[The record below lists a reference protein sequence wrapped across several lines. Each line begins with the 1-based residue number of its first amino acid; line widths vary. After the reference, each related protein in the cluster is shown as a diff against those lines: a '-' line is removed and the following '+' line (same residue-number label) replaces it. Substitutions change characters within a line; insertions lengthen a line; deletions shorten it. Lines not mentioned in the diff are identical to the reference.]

1 MVKASGIAI
10 AAAFELPPGRYPDVS
25 SYGMY
30 RKVIREAFTRWG
42 IGPRD
47 IDGVFA
53 MPCGIALGGSPDS
66 FVHERILEDLGLRA
80 RVAECVNAG
89 GATYAVMVMRAAAAI
104 QMGQADAVLC
114 IGAGKYPKVS
124 AGGGEAQARLVS
136 DVEFELP
143 YGIFIPAI
151 YALAARR
158 YMAIYGAKPADLAR
172 VAVSAR
178 QWALLNPEA
187 IMHSKGP
194 ITTDDVLQSR
204 PIVDPFHLLDCSVPC
219 EGGGAVLV
227 TTAERAQQICDRP
240 AHLLGYGERHTHCYV
255 SQAPDLVR
263 TGGVDTATE
272 AFASAGMTPS
282 EVDVAQ
288 IYDAFTINPL
298 MLLEN
303 LGFCEAGEAPALVHS
318 GATDP
323 GGSIP
328 LNTNGGLLSFGHGG
342 DASGMSV
349 VVEGVRQ
356 VMGDAGER
364 QVADVE
370 TALVHTYGGMM
381 ASHATL
387 LLGRR
392 AP

>member
-1 MVKASGIAI
+1 MPQTCSTAI
-10 AAAFELPPGRYPDVS
+10 AAAFELAPGRYPDVS

-30 RKVIREAFTRWG
+30 RKVIREAFAEWG
-42 IGPRD
+42 ITPHD

-53 MPCGIALGGSPDS
+53 MPCGIALGETPDS

-80 RVAECVNAG
+80 NVAECVNAG
-89 GATYAVMVMRAAAAI
+89 GATYSVMVMRAAAAI
-104 QMGQADAVLC
+104 QAGQADAVLC

-136 DVEFELP
+136 DIEFELP
-143 YGIFIPAI
+143 YGVFIPAI
-151 YALAARR
+151 YALAARA
-158 YMAIYGAKPADLAR
+158 YMATYGAKPADLAR

-178 QWALLNPEA
+178 KWALMHPEA
-187 IMHSKGP
+187 IMRSKGA
-194 ITTDDVLQSR
+194 ISVDDVLGSR

-227 TTAERAQQICDRP
+227 TTAERARQICDQP
-240 AHLLGYGERHTHCYV
+240 AYLLGYGERHTHCYV

-263 TGGVDTATE
+263 TGGIDTATK
-272 AFASAGMTPS
+272 AFAMAGMTPS
-282 EVDVAQ
+282 EVDVAE

-303 LGFCEAGEAPALVHS
+303 LGFCEAGEAPALVES

-323 GGSIP
+323 GGSLP

-349 VVEGVRQ
+349 LVEGVHQ
-356 VMGDAGER
+356 VMGRAGDR
-364 QVADVE
+364 QVPDVE

-392 AP
+392 EP

>member
-1 MVKASGIAI
+1 MVKAGNVAI

-30 RKVIREAFTRWG
+30 RKVIREAFAQWG
-42 IGPRD
+42 VGPRD

-53 MPCGIALGGSPDS
+53 MPCGIALGGNPDS
-66 FVHERILEDLGLRA
+66 FVHERILEDLGLQA

-89 GATYAVMVMRAAAAI
+89 GATYNVMVMRAAAAI
-104 QMGQADAVLC
+104 RDGQADAILC
-114 IGAGKYPKVS
+114 VGAGKYPRVS
-124 AGGGEAQARLVS
+124 AGGGEAQARIVS
-136 DVEFELP
+136 DIEFELP
-143 YGIFIPAI
+143 YGVFIPAI
-151 YALAARR
+151 YALAAHR
-158 YMAIYGAKPADLAR
+158 YMAMYGAKPADLAR

-178 QWALLNPEA
+178 EWALLNPEA
-187 IMHSKGP
+187 IMHAKGP
-194 ITTDDVLQSR
+194 IAVDDVLQSR

-219 EGGGAVLV
+219 EGGGALLV
-227 TTAERAQQICDRP
+227 TTTERARQISEQP
-240 AHLLGYGERHTHCYV
+240 AYLLGYGERHTHCYV
-255 SQAPDLVR
+255 SQARDLVH
-263 TGGVDTATE
+263 TGAVDSAAK
-272 AFASAGMTPS
+272 AFRSAGITPS
-282 EVDVAQ
+282 EVDVAE

-303 LGFCEAGEAPALVHS
+303 LGFCEPGAAPALVHS

-323 GGSIP
+323 GGNLP
-328 LNTNGGLLSFGHGG
+328 VNTNGGLLSFGHGG

-356 VMGDAGER
+356 VMHDAGGR
-364 QVADVE
+364 QVPNAE
-370 TALVHTYGGMM
+370 TALVHSYGGMM

-387 LLGRR
+387 LLGRS